1 MDADESVRRGS
12 NSHHGVE
19 DIVKYSRR
27 SNGPT
32 PRVLVVIPTLG
43 ERIDFLR
50 TCLKSL
56 RDQDP
61 QPILRM
67 VASEE
72 TFAQLRN
79 HLNLDGVEHVTD
91 PGGGLSAAI
100 NAGFQN
106 IQDVEF
112 ITWLGD
118 DDTLTEGSL
127 ALTTEALTN
136 HPKAVMAYG
145 GLRWADASGNLTRI
159 TIPLGVEH
167 RTLLR
172 WGLNL
177 VWQPGSLYRAST
189 IRRIGGLDDRL
200 KYAMDLDMFLNL
212 ADQGPFVCIRRP
224 LAEYRVHAGSISTSM
239 AEQQRNEADEI
250 RARHGAKRV
259 GPRRYAAHF
268 TSRVVFR
275 ITSRKFA

>member
-1 MDADESVRRGS
+1 VTSTRP
-12 NSHHGVE
+12 
-19 DIVKYSRR
+19 
-27 SNGPT
+27 SNGSA
-32 PRVLVVIPTLG
+32 PRVLVIIPTMG

-72 TFAQLRN
+72 TFELLRN
-79 HLNLDGVEHVTD
+79 RVDLDGVEHVTD

-106 IQDVEF
+106 IQGIEF

-118 DDTLTEGSL
+118 DDTLTSGSL
-127 ALTTEALTN
+127 ALTTHALAHN
-136 HPKAVMAYG
+136 PKAVMAYG
-145 GLRWADASGNLTRI
+145 GLRWMDASGKLTRI

-189 IRRIGGLDDRL
+189 IRRIGGLANRL

-212 ADQGPFVCIRRP
+212 AEQGPFECIRRP
-224 LAEYRVHAGSISTSM
+224 LAEYRVHAGSISSSM

-259 GPRRYAAHF
+259 GLRRYAAHF
-268 TSRVVFR
+268 ASRVVFR
-275 ITSRKFA
+275 MTSRKFA